1 MGFPKTA
8 YYRETFTGLSL
19 SNETITGRE
28 FDECEFIRC
37 SFVDCKF
44 ESCKFLSCRLVECVI
59 SAIKPVNCRFR
70 EVKFLKSK
78 VIGFD
83 WTKAIVIEDLE
94 FDGCQINYSNFRL
107 LKLPGIKIID
117 CEAKEV
123 DFIETD
129 LTNGVF
135 KKTDLENSQFFKT
148 NLTGADFSSARN
160 YSIDVRNNI
169 LKKTRFSM
177 PEALALL
184 DGLDII
190 IE

>member
-1 MGFPKTA
+1 
-8 YYRETFTGLSL
+8 
-19 SNETITGRE
+19 
-28 FDECEFIRC
+28 
-37 SFVDCKF
+37 
-44 ESCKFLSCRLVECVI
+44 
-59 SAIKPVNCRFR
+59 
-70 EVKFLKSK
+70 
-78 VIGFD
+78 
-83 WTKAIVIEDLE
+83 
-94 FDGCQINYSNFRL
+94 
-107 LKLPGIKIID
+107 LKLPGIKLID

-148 NLTGADFSSARN
+148 NLSGADFSSARN